1 MVKQK
6 QWNTIILTIKD
17 YKNSG
22 VGIREIYQKKKKRKK
37 DDKQGIDIK
46 TCLIRKNKKKEY
58 LRNY

>member
-46 TCLIRKNKKKEY
+46 TCLIRKNKKKK
-58 LRNY
+58 NI

>member
-17 YKNSG
+17 YKNSF
-22 VGIREIYQKKKKRKK
+22 VSIREIYQKKKKRKK

-46 TCLIRKNKKKEY
+46 TCLIRKNKKK
-58 LRNY
+58 NI